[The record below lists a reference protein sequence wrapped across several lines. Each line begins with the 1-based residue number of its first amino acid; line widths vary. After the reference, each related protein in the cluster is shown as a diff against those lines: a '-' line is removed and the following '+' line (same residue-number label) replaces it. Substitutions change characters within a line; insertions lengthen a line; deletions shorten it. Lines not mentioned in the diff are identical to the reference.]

1 MTTISADLHGFD
13 YRLWMILTLQMLI
26 PTVWLTI
33 RIYFIGDMPESSGI
47 DIASQ
52 LMWISLLY
60 EIFQEALVVPL
71 YYVFGKCINDRE
83 AMSDRI
89 RGGIAVIAVIY
100 LIFAAVILLFAD
112 PLVAAMGQDP
122 SLALATAQYVR
133 LETIASLFSMMVR
146 LLIIAM
152 VSMHEDTLLYLVL
165 LIQMVLTVL
174 TDTLLI
180 SSLQISLDL
189 GVNGIA
195 YSNMIVNIA
204 VLALCITLLH
214 RRGLRIV
221 SRTKPDTSWMRE
233 WARVGMYS
241 GAESFLRNLVFMVM
255 VVRMVNLVSSQGDY
269 WIANN
274 FIWNWLL
281 IPFLSLGDV
290 AKKQISESPDNIS
303 SKTRGYVAFTV
314 VLLVIMYV
322 SIPAWPWF
330 LENAMNASDADTVF
344 TICLWMLIPYTTYVF
359 NNIMDSTF
367 TALGRTDCLLIQ
379 SICIDG
385 VYYGC
390 VFLLYCLGVFVPS
403 LPGIVAMFGIGMML
417 DLLPASLLYRRVL
430 RENNQTVSPRFS
442 CPHSRSL

>member
-1 MTTISADLHGFD
+1 MTTISADLRGFD
-13 YRLWMILTLQMLI
+13 YRLWMVLTLQMLI

-71 YYVFGKCINDRE
+71 YYVFGKCIHDRE

-100 LIFAAVILLFAD
+100 LIFAAVIWLFAD

-146 LLIIAM
+146 LLVIAM

-165 LIQMVLTVL
+165 LIQMVLTVM

-290 AKKQISESPDNIS
+290 AKKQISEKLDNIS
-303 SKTRGYVAFTV
+303 SKTRGYVVFTII
-314 VLLVIMYV
+314 LLVIMYA

-330 LENAMNASDADTVF
+330 LENVMNSSDADTVF

-390 VFLLYCLGVFVPS
+390 VFVLYCLGVFVPS

-430 RENNQTVSPRFS
+430 RENNQTVSTRFS
-442 CPHSRSL
+442 CLHSRSL

>member
-1 MTTISADLHGFD
+1 MTTISADLRGFD
-13 YRLWMILTLQMLI
+13 YRLWMVLTLQMLI

-83 AMSDRI
+83 DMSDRI

-100 LIFAAVILLFAD
+100 LIFAAVIWLFAD

-122 SLALATAQYVR
+122 SLALDTAKYVR
-133 LETIASLFSMMVR
+133 LETIAS
-146 LLIIAM
+146 LIIAM
-152 VSMHEDTLLYLVL
+152 VSMHEDALLYLIL

-204 VLALCITLLH
+204 VLALCIILLH

-221 SRTKPDTSWMRE
+221 SRTKPDTSWM
-233 WARVGMYS
+233 S
-241 GAESFLRNLVFMVM
+241 
-255 VVRMVNLVSSQGDY
+255 
-269 WIANN
+269 
-274 FIWNWLL
+274 
-281 IPFLSLGDV
+281 
-290 AKKQISESPDNIS
+290 
-303 SKTRGYVAFTV
+303 
-314 VLLVIMYV
+314 
-322 SIPAWPWF
+322 
-330 LENAMNASDADTVF
+330 
-344 TICLWMLIPYTTYVF
+344 
-359 NNIMDSTF
+359 
-367 TALGRTDCLLIQ
+367 
-379 SICIDG
+379 
-385 VYYGC
+385 
-390 VFLLYCLGVFVPS
+390 
-403 LPGIVAMFGIGMML
+403 
-417 DLLPASLLYRRVL
+417 
-430 RENNQTVSPRFS
+430 
-442 CPHSRSL
+442 

>member
-1 MTTISADLHGFD
+1 MTTISADLRGFD
-13 YRLWMILTLQMLI
+13 YRLWMVLTLQMLI

-71 YYVFGKCINDRE
+71 YYVFGKCINNRE

-100 LIFAAVILLFAD
+100 LIFAAVIWLFAD

-146 LLIIAM
+146 LLVIAM
-152 VSMHEDTLLYLVL
+152 VSMHEDALLYLVL

-204 VLALCITLLH
+204 ILALCITLLH
-214 RRGLRIV
+214 RRGL
-221 SRTKPDTSWMRE
+221 
-233 WARVGMYS
+233 
-241 GAESFLRNLVFMVM
+241 
-255 VVRMVNLVSSQGDY
+255 
-269 WIANN
+269 
-274 FIWNWLL
+274 
-281 IPFLSLGDV
+281 
-290 AKKQISESPDNIS
+290 
-303 SKTRGYVAFTV
+303 
-314 VLLVIMYV
+314 
-322 SIPAWPWF
+322 
-330 LENAMNASDADTVF
+330 
-344 TICLWMLIPYTTYVF
+344 
-359 NNIMDSTF
+359 
-367 TALGRTDCLLIQ
+367 
-379 SICIDG
+379 
-385 VYYGC
+385 
-390 VFLLYCLGVFVPS
+390 
-403 LPGIVAMFGIGMML
+403 
-417 DLLPASLLYRRVL
+417 
-430 RENNQTVSPRFS
+430 
-442 CPHSRSL
+442 